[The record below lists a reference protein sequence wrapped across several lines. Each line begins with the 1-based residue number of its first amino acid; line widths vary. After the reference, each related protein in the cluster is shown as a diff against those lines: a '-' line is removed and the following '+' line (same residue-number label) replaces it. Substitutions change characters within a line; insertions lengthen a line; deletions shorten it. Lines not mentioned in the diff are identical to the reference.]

1 MTTIFEALESVAD
14 EFAAFGQA
22 DVANAVRETV
32 RRAEDCRREFWNMSL
47 TVAEAA
53 VWGGYDESTLRR
65 HVAKG
70 VVPLAPDGRIRRRHV
85 PVKPGHILP
94 LGLEPTESAE
104 QSWADRVR
112 AEREAS

>member
-1 MTTIFEALESVAD
+1 MTTIFEVLESVAD
-14 EFAAFGQA
+14 ELAAFGQA

-53 VWGGYDESTLRR
+53 VWGGYDQSTLRR

-70 VVPLAPDGRIRRRHV
+70 VIPVAPDGRIRRRHV